1 MNDITDFDSPQK
13 PAWMGAIIPVVLVVA
28 AAGLFWFLNEG
39 GDDNTNGGGLPSAA
53 TATSGKLVSGQTYY
67 LFASEIELYPSDLDG
82 KAWDGGDDGPDIRY
96 RMLWQGNE
104 VFESEVVGDSLIAHW
119 SGLAVKL
126 KWSDLLGKT
135 IAPENAIKAA
145 LVSASEGGTVVLE
158 VEDVDVTDDDE
169 AGRLVVSLDELQVG
183 KKNFSYPKSS
193 DNSVRRIVIRALP
206 VNSSARDLINLMKD

>member
-1 MNDITDFDSPQK
+1 MLIRN
-13 PAWMGAIIPVVLVVA
+13 II
-28 AAGLFWFLNEG
+28 
-39 GDDNTNGGGLPSAA
+39 
-53 TATSGKLVSGQTYY
+53 GKLIVVFSALCLVSCAQTSNITKNVYNK
-67 LFASEIELYPSDLDG
+67 E
-82 KAWDGGDDGPDIRY
+82 
-96 RMLWQGNE
+96 
-104 VFESEVVGDSLIAHW
+104 
-119 SGLAVKL
+119 
-126 KWSDLLGKT
+126 T